1 MTRDEIRGI
10 VEGISDEQLKK
21 ILDINSADIGKA
33 KRGFEDLKAQLDEA
47 HTKSARMEE
56 ELSRLGE
63 MQCEADKVREKM
75 EELQTIIDEKNRA
88 EKEMMQESA
97 LNQRFCE
104 ASRNMEFINEF
115 TRKGILSRFKDA
127 VLDEGNAGRDDGEIF
142 DSLVE
147 GQANLFAP
155 RDGIPAVVA
164 PTMGFG
170 GSITDADVREIMGLK

>member
-10 VEGISDEQLKK
+10 IEGISDEQLKK
-21 ILDINSADIGKA
+21 ILDINSTDIGKA

-47 HTKSARMEE
+47 QTKSARMEE

-63 MQCEADKVREKM
+63 VQCEADKVREKM

-88 EKEMMQESA
+88 EEEKMQESA

-104 ASRNMEFINEF
+104 ASHNMEFINEY
-115 TRKGILSRFKDA
+115 TRQGILSQFKTA
-127 VLDEGNAGRDDGEIF
+127 ILDENNAGRCDGEIF
-142 DSLVE
+142 DGLVE
-147 GQANLFAP
+147 GRENLFAP
-155 RDGIPAVVA
+155 KTGIPSVVA

-170 GSITDADVREIMGLK
+170 GSITDADVREIMGLC

>member
-10 VEGISDEQLKK
+10 IEGITDEQLKK

-33 KRGFEDLKAQLDEA
+33 KRGFDDLKAQLEEA
-47 HTKSARMEE
+47 QTQTARMEE

-63 MQCEADKVREKM
+63 VQCEADKVKVKM
-75 EELQTIIDEKNRA
+75 EELQKIIDEKNRA
-88 EKEMMQESA
+88 EEEKMQESA

-115 TRKGILSRFKDA
+115 TRQGILSQFKNA
-127 VLDEGNAGRDDGEIF
+127 LLDESNAGRDDGEIF
-142 DSLVE
+142 DSLVG
-147 GQANLFAP
+147 GQGNLFAP
-155 RDGIPAVVA
+155 KEGIPAVVA

-170 GSITDADVREIMGLK
+170 GSITDADVREIMGLC

>member
-10 VEGISDEQLKK
+10 IEGISDEQLKK

-47 HTKSARMEE
+47 QTKSARMEE
-56 ELSRLGE
+56 ELSRLGDV
-63 MQCEADKVREKM
+63 QCEADKVREKM

-104 ASRNMEFINEF
+104 ASQNIEFINEF
-115 TRKGILSRFKDA
+115 TRKEIFSRFKAA
-127 VLDEGNAGRDDGEIF
+127 VLDESNAVRDDGEIF

-155 RDGIPAVVA
+155 REGIPAVVA